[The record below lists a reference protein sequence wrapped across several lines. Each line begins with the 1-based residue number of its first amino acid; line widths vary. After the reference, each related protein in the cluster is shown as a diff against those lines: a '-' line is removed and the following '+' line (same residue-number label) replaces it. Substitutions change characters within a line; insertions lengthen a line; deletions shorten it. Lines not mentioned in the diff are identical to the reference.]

1 MRPFDSHPDE
11 LISASLTGDLT
22 DLERRELEAHLS
34 SCPECRDTL
43 EAFSQQ
49 RQMLAGMRQS
59 PLPRD
64 LAARVRTGIESRR
77 FAMPWYRRPSG
88 WLTGVAS
95 VATVAVAAL
104 LTVVFLNGRG
114 NPTAQASASP
124 SPSPT
129 VSAAASASPS
139 PVPTAAPLPLN
150 MQAGDLLYVQL
161 TGPIDDP
168 KLTVIEAQ
176 SAAKVGLAN
185 PGTGQYSETKRAALS
200 PDGQALAFA
209 TETGAKGSWRIFVAS
224 LANGATKQLAET
236 WPVAFGRR
244 IAWSPDGR
252 YLAFTVASVG
262 ANGTSD
268 VWLYDRTSGSAR
280 QLTHAGNAYFASWAP
295 QNAGNEQLWV
305 SLGEAN
311 PVSQLA
317 QFPTAAGIPSDD
329 PLAAE
334 ATTVAGVFAPL
345 VSRDGRHALYWT
357 GTMSLDG
364 TNGWIF
370 SKGGM
375 PQLTP
380 MDGNWKATPLFS
392 DLTVGQGGEAFAS
405 GELSWADD
413 SDTYAVWGAN
423 WAGTPEGNDYPD
435 SNGVYVGRVSNGQ
448 LSRTSAP
455 DLGTMT
461 SSSGDALYLVDVALS
476 PDGSTAAVTLG
487 IPLPGDLAT
496 PKSYLRAV
504 TVNGDHPPADV
515 GGGANPQQWSGPGVF
530 VPASVGG

>member
-1 MRPFDSHPDE
+1 MAWPQLLGADPVMSEAPGNTALESRFERIFAQFSEPIFNYVLRIVGDRDRAADITQDTFIKAYRKLDTLADDASTRSWIYRIATNTAIDDMRRRRYVTPFDSHPDE

-95 VATVAVAAL
+95 VTTVAVAAL

-114 NPTAQASASP
+114 HPTAQASASP

-200 PDGQALAFA
+200 PDGRALAFA
-209 TETGAKGSWRIFVAS
+209 TETGAKGSWRIVVAS

-252 YLAFTVASVG
+252 YLAFTVASVE

-311 PVSQLA
+311 P
-317 QFPTAAGIPSDD
+317 D
-329 PLAAE
+329 
-334 ATTVAGVFAPL
+334 
-345 VSRDGRHALYWT
+345 R
-357 GTMSLDG
+357 
-364 TNGWIF
+364 
-370 SKGGM
+370 
-375 PQLTP
+375 
-380 MDGNWKATPLFS
+380 
-392 DLTVGQGGEAFAS
+392 
-405 GELSWADD
+405 
-413 SDTYAVWGAN
+413 
-423 WAGTPEGNDYPD
+423 
-435 SNGVYVGRVSNGQ
+435 
-448 LSRTSAP
+448 
-455 DLGTMT
+455 
-461 SSSGDALYLVDVALS
+461 
-476 PDGSTAAVTLG
+476 
-487 IPLPGDLAT
+487 
-496 PKSYLRAV
+496 KSV
-504 TVNGDHPPADV
+504 V
-515 GGGANPQQWSGPGVF
+515 
-530 VPASVGG
+530 